1 MSNIKDI
8 IKYRGLPAIA
18 KGHPCIE
25 LKDPLTGKIKER
37 IEGDNHVFT
46 DGLFSGWWSAVS
58 SAYMVLSDDDTPVD
72 NNFPYMLGNV
82 VGYGVPSQS
91 GSGTYC
97 GAYNAAN
104 QILASMTPDKIS
116 WKFQYDF
123 TTAQA
128 NGTIKSIGLT
138 SQYNT
143 SGYKTP
149 ISGFRLPTDG
159 RDYSMLTCD
168 GRYTYSCTTAGVI
181 TKHDLYTNTS
191 ATIDISAIV
200 GTASSISKNVGY
212 ASDTGK
218 FYVLT
223 YSSTVSD
230 RHMYVFS
237 NSTFSTLETTY
248 STSNIDFN
256 TATIYIYGNY
266 VFNLSSDAI
275 VRYADFVNNTT
286 PVSVSCS
293 INNPIVNG
301 TITELYGGN
310 CAWGKY
316 IICGC
321 TYASNYDLVIF
332 DMSAKAFC
340 GRLSQIDYGHDSYD
354 EPIYTYPLADTAL
367 FSSGVNCYNNA
378 AIAKYILPSPVTK
391 TSSYGMT
398 ATYELEVDW

>member
-8 IKYRGLPAIA
+8 INYRGLPAIA

-46 DGLFSGWWSAVS
+46 DGLFSDWWSSVS
-58 SAYMVLSDDDTPVD
+58 GAYMVLSDDDTPVD

-91 GSGTYC
+91 GSGTYL
-97 GAYNAAN
+97 GAYNSTN

-138 SQYNT
+138 RQY
-143 SGYKTP
+143 SSRAVP
-149 ISGFRLPTDG
+149 ISGFKLADDG
-159 RDYSMLTCD
+159 RNYSKLTCD

-212 ASDTGK
+212 APDTGK

-256 TATIYIYGNY
+256 TATNYIYGNY
-266 VFNLSSDAI
+266 VFNLNNTAS
-275 VRYADFVNNTT
+275 VQYADFVNNTT

-293 INNPIVNG
+293 INNPISNG
-301 TITELYGGN
+301 TITTLYDGS

-316 IICGC
+316 IICGS
-321 TYASNYDLVIF
+321 TYNYDLNLVIF

-340 GRLSQIDYGHDSYD
+340 GRLLQIDTFHSNFC
-354 EPIYTYPLADTAL
+354 EPIYIYPLADTAL

>member
-46 DGLFSGWWSAVS
+46 DALFSGWWSAVNS
-58 SAYMVLSDDDTPVD
+58 VYMVLSDDDTPVD
-72 NNFPYMLGNV
+72 NNLPYMLGNV

-104 QILASMTPDKIS
+104 QILASITPDKIS

-138 SQYNT
+138 RQYQYN
-143 SGYKTP
+143 SRVVP
-149 ISGFRLPTDG
+149 ISGFKIPD
-159 RDYSMLTCD
+159 DEHSYSRLTCD

-200 GTASSISKNVGY
+200 GTSSSIYKNVGY

-256 TATIYIYGNY
+256 IATIYIYGDY
-266 VFNLSSDAI
+266 VFNLSGTAS

-293 INNPIVNG
+293 INNLISNN
-301 TITELYGGN
+301 TIGSLYYGN

-316 IICGC
+316 IICG
-321 TYASNYDLVIF
+321 SNYSPSYDLVIF
-332 DMSAKAFC
+332 DMSAKAFL
-340 GRLSQIDYGHDSYD
+340 GRLSQIYADGSNSL
-354 EPIYTYPLADTAL
+354 PIYIYPLADTAL
-367 FSSGVNCYNNA
+367 FSSGAYCYNNA

>member
-46 DGLFSGWWSAVS
+46 DALFSGWWSAVS

-97 GAYNAAN
+97 GAYNSTN

-123 TTAQA
+123 TTSQA

-138 SQYNT
+138 RQYGG
-143 SGYKTP
+143 SAVP
-149 ISGFRLPTDG
+149 ISGFKLANNGSSYIQR
-159 RDYSMLTCD
+159 TCD
-168 GRYTYSCTTAGVI
+168 GRYTYSCTTAGII

-200 GTASSISKNVGY
+200 GTSSSISKNVGY

-248 STSNIDFN
+248 STSNLDFN
-256 TATIYIYGNY
+256 TATIYIYGDY
-266 VFNLSSDAI
+266 VFNLSNTAS

-293 INNPIVNG
+293 INNPIAANN
-301 TITELYGGN
+301 TISNLFYGN

-316 IICGC
+316 IICGK
-321 TYASNYDLVIF
+321 TYDYSDDLAIF
-332 DMSAKAFC
+332 DMSAKAFR
-340 GRLSQIDYGHDSYD
+340 GRLSQIYGHSSRY
-354 EPIYTYPLADTAL
+354 ESIYIYPLADTAL
-367 FSSGVNCYNNA
+367 FSSGENCYNNA